1 MTEET
6 NEIQQKENA
15 PAGFAKMAKP
25 SNAMPDGLRVRIEK
39 HAERTGDS
47 VEEVTKHFLDS
58 IRDDYGCENWEDE
71 DEDLLID
78 WAEQCFVQLR
88 RSTVSG
94 GANTTCFVGCFIG
107 VDANKR
113 DRRANMVAR
122 AKREYTMD
130 PNQAIGSGKVGV
142 YQKKGDQWVIETSNG
157 VIDTLEPVNEVP
169 SMGFMADGDY
179 ICLLGSTTGRPM
191 PSSMMGRHYFFL
203 GNEESK
209 FESNVQMWRVDCVG
223 GAVDISV
230 KVGEPCRIYVRPPN
244 ENAPEA
250 YKDVLSV
257 SMGFEDSIKYTND
270 FVSESDRGLL
280 HPSKFMTH
288 PVIHEHF
295 VPLEDL
301 AEVYEARSRTFEING
316 ETGKSGPIVITKGT
330 VNRLST
336 EPRDSEYDQ
345 TGRNFSLNLTSIG
358 LQSMHGQGRGSEVTC
373 WVSGACY
380 DSTDPFVARKDDGH
394 IEWAEKS
401 TVLVV
406 RRVGMSVI
414 DGEKLPKLN
423 VFGVYA
429 DPRRVRPRVGGGNT
443 GREQFE

>member
-1 MTEET
+1 MTEEYEYE
-6 NEIQQKENA
+6 NESEEAPKGFGMKTAKEA
-15 PAGFAKMAKP
+15 
-25 SNAMPDGLRVRIEK
+25 SMPKGVQIRIEK

-47 VEEVTKHFLDS
+47 VEEVTKFFLDS
-58 IRDDYGCENWEDE
+58 IKDDYGCENWQDE

-107 VDANKR
+107 IDGNKR
-113 DRRANMVAR
+113 DRRERMVDR
-122 AKREYTMD
+122 AKRDYTMD
-130 PNQAIGSGKVGV
+130 PNQAIGSGRIGV
-142 YQKKGDQWVIETSNG
+142 YQKKGDQWIIETVNG
-157 VIDTLEPVNEVP
+157 VIDTLEPVDAAP

-179 ICLLGSTTGRPM
+179 VCLLGSATGRPM
-191 PSSMMGRHYFFL
+191 PPSLMGRHFFFL
-203 GNEESK
+203 GNDESK
-209 FESNVQMWRVDCVG
+209 FESNIQMWRVDCVG
-223 GAVDISV
+223 DTVDMKV
-230 KVGEPCRIYVRPPN
+230 KIGEPCRIYVRPPN

-250 YKDVLSV
+250 FKDVLGV
-257 SMGFEDSIKYTND
+257 SMGFEDSIKYTDD
-270 FVSESDRGLL
+270 FVGEAERKFL
-280 HPSKFMTH
+280 HPSRFMTSTDFH
-288 PVIHEHF
+288 DYF

-301 AEVYEARSRTFEING
+301 AEAYESGSRSFEING
-316 ETGKSGPIVITKGT
+316 EQGRAGPIVITKGT

-336 EPRDSEYDQ
+336 EPRESEYDQ

-380 DSTDPFVARKDDGH
+380 DSTNPFVARKDDGH

-401 TVLVV
+401 TVLIVG
-406 RRVGMSVI
+406 RIGMSVI
-414 DGEKLPKLN
+414 DGEKLPKMN